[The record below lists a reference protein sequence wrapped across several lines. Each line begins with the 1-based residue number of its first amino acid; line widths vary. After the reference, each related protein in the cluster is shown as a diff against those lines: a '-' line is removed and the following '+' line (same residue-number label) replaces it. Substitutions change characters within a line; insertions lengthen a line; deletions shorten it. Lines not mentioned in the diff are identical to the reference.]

1 MIPFETDIR
10 TDAMIRSDM
19 DGVLRMIRQLM
30 DNAIKYGD
38 GTRMS
43 LIIDKREE
51 GAFITVRNNGTPLPQ
66 SQK

>member
-1 MIPFETDIR
+1 
-10 TDAMIRSDM
+10 MIRSDM
-19 DGVLRMIRQLM
+19 DGVLRMIRQLT

-38 GTRMS
+38 GTGMA

-51 GAFITVRNNGTPLPQ
+51 GIFITVRNNGTPLPQ